1 LEQNIFTRD
10 VPPLRSFVWAL
21 ITSIVLLIADW
32 RNPDWFDPVRHVTRS
47 AFDPLYAFASYPVLS
62 GDWLSE
68 QAQSEDVLRRENSS
82 LKAERLQNSIRLQK
96 LAELSAENTRLR
108 GLLNTPLII
117 DGRMIISE
125 IIGTDPDPLRHVL
138 IINRGRADGVF
149 VGQVV
154 LDDRGIV
161 GQVLDT
167 FSHSSRILLISD
179 KQHAVAVRIERT
191 GMRGIVAG
199 TGDSGRLS
207 LQYVPNTADVK
218 VGDRLFTSGLGE
230 RFPAGYPV
238 GEIFSVHRHRSSEFA
253 NIGVK
258 PFSQLEGG
266 HHVIL
271 LFSAPLAKGQPN
283 STQLN
288 NTSIAQSS
296 SARMQHVAQ

>member
-1 LEQNIFTRD
+1 MEQNIFTRD
-10 VPPLRSFVWAL
+10 VPPFRSFVWAL
-21 ITSIVLLIADW
+21 ITSFVIIIADW
-32 RNPDWFDPVRHVTRS
+32 QNPNWFDPARHLARS

-68 QAQSEDVLRRENSS
+68 QARSEQLLRRENAS

-117 DGRMIISE
+117 DGRMMISE
-125 IIGTDPDPLRHVL
+125 IIGTDPDQLRHIL
-138 IINRGRADGVF
+138 IINRGQTDGVF

-161 GQVLDT
+161 GQVLDA
-167 FSHSSRILLISD
+167 FSHSARVLMISD
-179 KQHAVAVRIERT
+179 KQNAVAVRIERT

-199 TGDSGRLS
+199 TGDNGQLS

-218 VGDRLFTSGLGE
+218 IGDRLFTSGLGE

-238 GEIFSVHRHRSSEFA
+238 GVISSVNRYRTSEFA

-258 PFSQLEGG
+258 PFSKLEGG

-283 STQLN
+283 SAQLYN
-288 NTSIAQSS
+288 PATAKSS
-296 SARMQHVAQ
+296 SVRKRHAAQ